1 MCSTLGGEM
10 AGFDGVV
17 LAIQKGIPNLAETCL
32 HGFVEEA
39 KTNVSNL
46 LESSK
51 NDLKSWLEAL
61 TTKQLSLND
70 FNSLV
75 KTKCALAEMDAL
87 KEKGIAEI
95 QLQNFRNGVINLI
108 VTSVMN
114 AIP

>member
-1 MCSTLGGEM
+1 M
-10 AGFDGVV
+10 AGIEDVV
-17 LAIQKGIPNLAETCL
+17 LAIEKGIPNLAEKYL
-32 HGFVEEA
+32 QGFIEEA
-39 KTNVSNL
+39 KTNVSNF

-51 NDLKSWLEAL
+51 NDLKSWLKAL
-61 TTKQLSLND
+61 AEKQLSPDD
-70 FNSLV
+70 FKSLV

-87 KEKGIAEI
+87 KEKGLAEI